1 MMPSNKPSRKK
12 NDPKFE
18 MKSSKASSGSKKPM
32 SLPKVNKDVPRG
44 RLK

>member
-1 MMPSNKPSRKK
+1 MMPSEKPSKKK

-18 MKSSKASSGSKKPM
+18 MKYSKAASGDKKPVR
-32 SLPKVNKDVPRG
+32 LPKVNKDVPRG